1 MQCTVHH
8 CGMNATRASRW
19 ISRRTCGLTTP
30 KAVAKAQG
38 NRVKLAIIPS
48 AGAFTLRQPMEG
60 SAHQFL
66 ISVLLQRSPRQVF
79 LISVPLRRSLRQV
92 FLISVPLQR
101 SPRQVFLISVPLQ
114 RSLRQV
120 FLVSVPLQRS
130 PRQVF
135 LISVPLRRSPRQVF
149 LISVPQWRSL
159 ELIEHRAVCLS
170 QATQERAN
178 FVVRRL
184 RDRGVAKAVIR
195 VRRCIKES
203 TIDLRAKHAASV

>member
-8 CGMNATRASRW
+8 YGMNATRASRW
-19 ISRRTCGLTTP
+19 TPKRICGLTTP
-30 KAVAKAQG
+30 KAAAKAQG

-48 AGAFTLRQPMEG
+48 AGAFNLRQPMEG

-79 LISVPLRRSLRQV
+79 LISVPL
-92 FLISVPLQR
+92 
-101 SPRQVFLISVPLQ
+101 
-114 RSLRQV
+114 
-120 FLVSVPLQRS
+120 QRS

-135 LISVPLRRSPRQVF
+135 LISVPLRRS
-149 LISVPQWRSL
+149 L
-159 ELIEHRAVCLS
+159 ELIERRAVYLS
-170 QATQERAN
+170 RATQERAD